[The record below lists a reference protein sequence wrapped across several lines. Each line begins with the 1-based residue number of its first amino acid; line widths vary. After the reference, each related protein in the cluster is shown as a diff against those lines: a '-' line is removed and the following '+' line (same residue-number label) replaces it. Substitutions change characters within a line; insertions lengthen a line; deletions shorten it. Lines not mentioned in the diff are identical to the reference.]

1 MELNKL
7 DIFIEIAKQKPK
19 KRVAV
24 AAAEDINVLEA
35 IYAAKANG
43 ICDPLLVGDSK
54 KIRENAE
61 KFNIDLTGTE
71 IIEEKNPANA
81 SRICVKLIREEKAHI
96 MMKGLV
102 STAEFLRAI
111 LDKENGLR
119 CGNLLSHIGFFD
131 PKRYH
136 KLIAVTDAAQNVAPS
151 LEDKISIINNAVNM
165 FNNLGINRPKIA
177 VLAAVEAVNYKMPAC
192 VDAALIT
199 MMNKRGQF
207 KNAIIDGPLAF
218 DVAISKEA
226 AKHKGLESEV
236 AGDPDLLLTPD
247 IEAGNILY
255 KSFTYIGGASVA
267 AVILGATA
275 PIVLT
280 SRADTEK
287 SKMMSLALAA
297 ASC

>member
-35 IYAAKANG
+35 IYAAKTNG

-61 KFNIDLTGTE
+61 KFSIDLTGTE
-71 IIEEKNPANA
+71 IIEEKNPSNA
-81 SRICVKLIREEKAHI
+81 SRICVKLIREGKAHI

-102 STAEFLRAI
+102 STADFLRAI

-131 PKRYH
+131 PKKYH
-136 KLIAVTDAAQNVAPS
+136 KLIAVTDAAQNVAPT
-151 LEDKISIINNAVNM
+151 LEDKISIVNNAVNM
-165 FNNLGINRPKIA
+165 FNNLGIVKPKIA

-192 VDAALIT
+192 VDAAIIT

-218 DVAISKEA
+218 DVAVSKEA
-226 AKHKGLESEV
+226 AEHKGLVSEV

>member
-1 MELNKL
+1 MELKKL
-7 DIFIEIAKQKPK
+7 DTFIEIAKQKPK

-24 AAAEDINVLEA
+24 AAAEDVNVLEA
-35 IYAAKANG
+35 VFAAKTNG
-43 ICDPLLVGDSK
+43 ICDALLVGNSK
-54 KIRENAE
+54 KIKENAD
-61 KFNIDLTGTE
+61 KFNIDLSGTE
-71 IIEEKNPANA
+71 IIDEKNPSNA
-81 SRICVKLIREEKAHI
+81 SRICVKLIHEEQAHI

-102 STAEFLRAI
+102 STADFLRAI
-111 LDKENGLR
+111 LDKEIGLR
-119 CGNLLSHIGFFD
+119 SGNLLSHIGFFD
-131 PKRYH
+131 PKNYH
-136 KLIAVTDAAQNVAPS
+136 KLIAVTDAAQNVAPN
-151 LEDKISIINNAVNM
+151 LEEKISIVNNSIKM
-165 FNNLGINRPKIA
+165 FNNLGIEKPKIA
-177 VLAAVEAVNYKMPAC
+177 ILAAVEAVNHKMPAC

-199 MMNKRGQF
+199 MMNRRGQI

-226 AKHKGLESEV
+226 AEHKGLVSDV

-255 KSFTYIGGASVA
+255 KCMTYIGGATVA

>member
-226 AKHKGLESEV
+226 AKHK
-236 AGDPDLLLTPD
+236 D
-247 IEAGNILY
+247 
-255 KSFTYIGGASVA
+255 
-267 AVILGATA
+267 
-275 PIVLT
+275 
-280 SRADTEK
+280 
-287 SKMMSLALAA
+287 
-297 ASC
+297 